1 MIQKRKTQRQYTID
15 NDKYVRIG
23 SKHQGEYIPKTEI
36 LYLEACESYSWI
48 YLTDGSKF
56 LSCKTIG
63 FYEELFSEDSYA
75 RIHRS
80 YLINL
85 SYLKRYESRYRL
97 VHLKGE
103 IVLPVSHRKNRLI
116 AKMVNNKES
125 NTPFAM
131 AV

>member
-15 NDKYVRIG
+15 SDKYVRIG
-23 SKHQGEYIPKTEI
+23 SKHQGEYVAKANIVYI
-36 LYLEACESYSWI
+36 EACESYSWI